1 MCSGSYKTA
10 EATESKTFRNWYQSE
25 HQNKNPINHNHC
37 VVTATQRSLH
47 PWVKRSTTQAMER
60 GPELASEN

>member
-1 MCSGSYKTA
+1 SGSYKTST
-10 EATESKTFRNWYQSE
+10 ATESKTFRNWYQLE
-25 HQNKNPINHNHC
+25 HQHNNPPNHNQF
-37 VVTATQRSLH
+37 VVITTQRSLH